1 LSQNQ
6 KYLITIVGPTAIGK
20 TRTSIA
26 LASFFNTEILSADSR
41 QFYKEMT
48 IGTAVPSQ
56 NELLEVPHHFIHYLS
71 IENEYNVGD
80 FEKDA
85 LQLLQEKFKEKDL
98 LFLVGGSGL
107 YIDAVLKG
115 LDYFPDVDSEIRQE
129 LQRLFLESGIAS
141 LQKKLQQLD
150 PDYYD
155 IVDKQNAHRLI
166 RALEICIGA
175 GKPYSSFLGKQNNKR
190 DFKVLKIGLTAD
202 RKVLY
207 DRINKR
213 VDMMMEEGLL
223 QEAKTLYDKRH
234 LNALQTVGYRE
245 LFSFLNDEIT
255 LKEAIMEIKKNSRRY
270 AKRQLTWL
278 RKDEAIKWFEYDGDI
293 EKITEYIKLKTS

>member
-1 LSQNQ
+1 MSQNQ